1 MKEVRT
7 FQTGNGKLTI
17 AHLMRELYMT
27 MIFIEVLKYHIWRE
41 NYCHSTFDKRISH
54 HNDFHGGLE
63 ISRVWRQNYCHA
75 NGTACLRDLV
85 GLATT

>member
-1 MKEVRT
+1 MKEATT

-17 AHLMRELYMT
+17 ANLMQELYMK

-41 NYCHSTFDKRISH
+41 NYCHSTSDKRIAH

-63 ISRVWRQNYCHA
+63 IPHA
-75 NGTACLRDLV
+75 SEIWLDWLQHREQKRL
-85 GLATT
+85 